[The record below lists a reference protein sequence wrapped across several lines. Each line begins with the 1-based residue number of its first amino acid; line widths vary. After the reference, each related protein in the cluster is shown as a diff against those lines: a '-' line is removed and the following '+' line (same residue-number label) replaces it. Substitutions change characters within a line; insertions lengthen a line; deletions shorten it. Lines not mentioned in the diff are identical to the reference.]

1 VAAACPEV
9 DFKEV
14 AFWLLLS
21 ELGGCDL
28 HVRNNMCGFDTS
40 AAVSERDQAAVDD
53 VSVKEA
59 PVPCVDRLTR
69 TELSPSV
76 DPYHVGSTESPP
88 KVGNAALASGISGPP
103 VHTEQR
109 SVAVFGRTEFS
120 PTVDLSPRH
129 GERTEFSPRYE
140 QKQEQKLEQERL
152 SAQSIGKA
160 GLASD
165 GAVGRL
171 AVLSSL
177 DVMSEEATVS
187 VVDENALV
195 NPVSSVL
202 RQSWPQVV
210 LQTRWCPG
218 LGRAVVS
225 VRQAVGAGFGC
236 LAGGMPVIRADAAGL
251 VREAIVRVADEHVL
265 VKEVPIEAV
274 DALSM
279 VVEISEWCEAVPAG
293 MESMGLL
300 IKVLQIVLS
309 PAVCGAV
316 FDRYICAFAVL
327 ARMAFEI
334 VDPGSDP
341 PQPSYLVAYG
351 CDSPMMSCC

>member
-1 VAAACPEV
+1 MHRA
-9 DFKEV
+9 
-14 AFWLLLS
+14 
-21 ELGGCDL
+21 
-28 HVRNNMCGFDTS
+28 
-40 AAVSERDQAAVDD
+40 
-53 VSVKEA
+53 
-59 PVPCVDRLTR
+59 
-69 TELSPSV
+69 
-76 DPYHVGSTESPP
+76 
-88 KVGNAALASGISGPP
+88 
-103 VHTEQR
+103 
-109 SVAVFGRTEFS
+109 
-120 PTVDLSPRH
+120 
-129 GERTEFSPRYE
+129 
-140 QKQEQKLEQERL
+140 
-152 SAQSIGKA
+152 
-160 GLASD
+160 LASD

-218 LGRAVVS
+218 FGRAVVS

-236 LAGGMPVIRADAAGL
+236 LAGGMPVIRVIRADAAGL
-251 VREAIVRVADEHVL
+251 VQEAIVRVADEHVL
-265 VKEVPIEAV
+265 VKEVPIEAA

-293 MESMGLL
+293 MESMSLL
-300 IKVLQIVLS
+300 ITVLQIVLS

-316 FDRYICAFAVL
+316 VDRYIGALAVL
-327 ARMAFEI
+327 ARMALEI

-341 PQPSYLVAYG
+341 PQPSYLVASG
-351 CDSPMMSCC
+351 CDPPMMSCC

>member
-1 VAAACPEV
+1 
-9 DFKEV
+9 
-14 AFWLLLS
+14 
-21 ELGGCDL
+21 
-28 HVRNNMCGFDTS
+28 
-40 AAVSERDQAAVDD
+40 
-53 VSVKEA
+53 
-59 PVPCVDRLTR
+59 
-69 TELSPSV
+69 
-76 DPYHVGSTESPP
+76 
-88 KVGNAALASGISGPP
+88 
-103 VHTEQR
+103 
-109 SVAVFGRTEFS
+109 VAVFGRTEFS

-129 GERTEFSPRYE
+129 GERTEFSPRVE
-140 QKQEQKLEQERL
+140 QEQEEHMGE
-152 SAQSIGKA
+152 QSIGMV
-160 GLASD
+160 SD
-165 GAVGRL
+165 IAVGCL
-171 AVLSSL
+171 AAISRVEDTSR
-177 DVMSEEATVS
+177 EAV
-187 VVDENALV
+187 
-195 NPVSSVL
+195 
-202 RQSWPQVV
+202 VV
-210 LQTRWCPG
+210 LKIGLCPG
-218 LGRAVVS
+218 LGGRAVVS

-236 LAGGMPVIRADAAGL
+236 LAGGMPVIRSDAAGL
-251 VREAIVRVADEHVL
+251 VQEAIVRVADEHVL

-274 DALSM
+274 DAALSM